1 MLSLL
6 FFKFNFLLIF
16 LTATAL
22 FSRLMLV
29 CQYLVAVVILDEASG
44 FSVRCTDLSYLG
56 FN

>member
-44 FSVRCTDLSYLG
+44 FSVRCTDLSQLG